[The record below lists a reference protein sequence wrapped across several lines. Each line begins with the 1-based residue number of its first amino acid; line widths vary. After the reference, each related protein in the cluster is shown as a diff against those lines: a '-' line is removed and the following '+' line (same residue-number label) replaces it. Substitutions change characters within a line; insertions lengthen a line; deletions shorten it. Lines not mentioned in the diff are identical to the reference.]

1 MIFDAFYNKK
11 VTKNLP
17 LYLVGA
23 FIMLSFA
30 GDLTRFKNLSVILMA
45 ATTIYFLFHNYRT
58 ALAPFKST
66 LSLCLLIF
74 ILTLFYSL
82 LISTD
87 PQLSIENFNKPILNG
102 LLLFSFLIPVV
113 LHKNTAVQIA
123 IMILLSVA
131 MGLLITYTRDLLI
144 YIDDYQ
150 NGIIPFTARTHRNLS
165 DSYVFC
171 FPVILCLWKIYKK
184 NSLIHWGVLL
194 FTSIITIVFMLG
206 TFARGAWLAALVMSA
221 IIFIINKEKALALLG
236 ISTLI
241 CGAAILLSYKNAH
254 EYPLTRKME
263 QTSSSNRYSGGTQG
277 SALELILQNP
287 IKGYGFGNDLFN
299 QIYNSQV
306 KNRPD
311 WIYKKSLGP
320 HNIFLSI
327 WFAAGIAGL
336 VALILLTIITIN
348 YAFKAFIASKD
359 NVITAQ
365 AILFL
370 MVSFIGWV
378 IVRGSFENVYLN
390 EIGIYFGL
398 LIALTFR
405 VSLEKT
411 RKTI

>member
-1 MIFDAFYNKK
+1 
-11 VTKNLP
+11 
-17 LYLVGA
+17 
-23 FIMLSFA
+23 
-30 GDLTRFKNLSVILMA
+30 
-45 ATTIYFLFHNYRT
+45 
-58 ALAPFKST
+58 
-66 LSLCLLIF
+66 
-74 ILTLFYSL
+74 
-82 LISTD
+82 
-87 PQLSIENFNKPILNG
+87 
-102 LLLFSFLIPVV
+102 
-113 LHKNTAVQIA
+113 
-123 IMILLSVA
+123 
-131 MGLLITYTRDLLI
+131 
-144 YIDDYQ
+144 
-150 NGIIPFTARTHRNLS
+150 
-165 DSYVFC
+165 
-171 FPVILCLWKIYKK
+171 
-184 NSLIHWGVLL
+184 
-194 FTSIITIVFMLG
+194 MLG

-306 KNRPD
+306 KNHPD

-336 VALILLTIITIN
+336 VALILLTIITVN
-348 YAFKAFIASKD
+348 YTFKAFIASKD